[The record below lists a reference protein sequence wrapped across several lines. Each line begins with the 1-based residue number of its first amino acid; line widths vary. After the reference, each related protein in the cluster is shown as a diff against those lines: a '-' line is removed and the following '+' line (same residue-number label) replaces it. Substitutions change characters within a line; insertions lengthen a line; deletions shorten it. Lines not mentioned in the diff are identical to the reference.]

1 MQDGRPQDVPRRGT
15 LRTNG
20 WYSLYHAL
28 VLSVP
33 TVGILHTNYW
43 YFPYRPMVLP
53 VPPAETLFPYMQL

>member
-1 MQDGRPQDVPRRGT
+1 
-15 LRTNG
+15 
-20 WYSLYHAL
+20 
-28 VLSVP
+28 LSVP

>member
-1 MQDGRPQDVPRRGT
+1 MFPGAVHSVPTVGT
-15 LRTNG
+15 PCTTL
-20 WYSLYHAL
+20 L

>member
-1 MQDGRPQDVPRRGT
+1 MQDGRPQDVPPCGT